1 MARTRRQ
8 KKRDEKVRRIL
19 SLIRLWL
26 IVIALAL
33 IVIVGVAEL
42 FSSGRAG
49 AVRERI
55 FGKRDI
61 TERAERLDAA
71 LDDALARL
79 HITAVNSE
87 RADRDTLGYL
97 LPHWEK
103 TGRIPAGASLYECNL
118 ALTEA
123 MRGSGGRLVRVRETD
138 ADWRGL
144 KSLDFRFGLGK
155 IETHHIVLK
164 ETERGDAPIVARRED
179 AAPRVAIVIDDFGYN
194 RSKTTLGF
202 LELEDPIT
210 IAVLPQCPYTR
221 RIANEAHAAGKQVI
235 AHIPMQ
241 PESYPDANPGE
252 GALLE
257 RHTAEELRTLTRA
270 VLDEIPHARGAN
282 NHMGSRLTTRQPHMR
297 AVMGELKER
306 GLFFV
311 DSVTTP
317 SSVAY
322 AEARRAGVP
331 AGRNTLFLDSY
342 LDESGRLDVPGRLR
356 ALEEA
361 ARRNGFAI
369 GIGHPKPE
377 TLDALERGLPEMRA
391 RGIEIVFVSELVE

>member
-1 MARTRRQ
+1 MARTRAQ
-8 KKRDEKVRRIL
+8 KKRDEKVRRVL

-33 IVIVGVAEL
+33 VAIVGVAEL

-49 AVRERI
+49 VVRERI
-55 FGKRDI
+55 FGKRHI
-61 TERAERLDAA
+61 TARAERLDAA

-87 RADRDTLGYL
+87 RAELDTLGYL

-103 TGRIPAGASLYECNL
+103 TGRIPAGTSLYECNL

-123 MRGSGGRLVRVRETD
+123 MRGSGGKLIRVREID

-144 KSLDFRFGLGK
+144 QSLDLRFGLGK

-164 ETERGDAPIVARRED
+164 ETERGDAPIVTRRED
-179 AAPRVAIVIDDFGYN
+179 DAPRVAIVIDDFGYN
-194 RSKTTLGF
+194 RSKTALGF

-221 RIANEAHAAGKQVI
+221 RMANDAHAAGKQII

-241 PESYPDANPGE
+241 PESYPDANPGD

-257 RHTAEELRTLTRA
+257 RHTADELRALTRA

-322 AEARRAGVP
+322 AEARRAGIP

-377 TLDALERGLPEMRA
+377 TLDALERGLPQMRA
-391 RGIEIVFVSELVE
+391 RGVEIVFVSELVE

>member
-1 MARTRRQ
+1 MARTRSE
-8 KKRDEKVRRIL
+8 KKRDEKIRRVL

-33 IVIVGVAEL
+33 VVIVGVVEL

-49 AVRERI
+49 VVRERI
-55 FGKRDI
+55 FGKRDV
-61 TERAERLDAA
+61 TTRAERIDAA

-79 HITAVNSE
+79 HVTGLKTE
-87 RADRDTLGYL
+87 RTERDTLGYL
-97 LPHWEK
+97 YSRWEK
-103 TGRIPAGASLYECNL
+103 TGRIPEGTSLYECNL

-123 MRGSGGRLVRVRETD
+123 ARESGGRLIRGSETD

-144 KSLDFRFGLGK
+144 TSLDLRFGIGEL
-155 IETHHIVLK
+155 ETHHVVLK
-164 ETERGDAPIVARRED
+164 ETERSDAPIVARREQ
-179 AAPRVAIVIDDFGYN
+179 AGPRVAIVIDDFGYN
-194 RSKTTLGF
+194 RSKTALGF
-202 LELEDPIT
+202 LELEQPIT
-210 IAVLPQCPYTR
+210 VAVLPQCPYTR
-221 RIANEAHAAGKQVI
+221 RIANEADAAGKQVI

-241 PESYPDANPGE
+241 PESYPNANPGD

-257 RHTAEELRTLTRA
+257 RHSADELRALTRA
-270 VLDEIPHARGAN
+270 VLEEIPHARGAN

-297 AVMGELKER
+297 AVMEELKAH
-306 GLFFV
+306 GFFFV
-311 DSVTTP
+311 DSVTAAG
-317 SSVAY
+317 SVAY
-322 AEARRAGVP
+322 DEARRAGVP

-377 TLDALERGLPEMRA
+377 TLDALKRGLPAMQA
-391 RGIEIVFVSELVE
+391 RGIKIVFVSELVE